1 MIRFMVAETVK
12 YINTYVN
19 SFVNYRL
26 LLFKINLIFYVCIYV
41 KATLKVKFNNIK
53 NFQWWEYKEIFSLK
67 NKIIVLYRVK

>member
-53 NFQWWEYKEIFSLK
+53 NFQ
-67 NKIIVLYRVK
+67 